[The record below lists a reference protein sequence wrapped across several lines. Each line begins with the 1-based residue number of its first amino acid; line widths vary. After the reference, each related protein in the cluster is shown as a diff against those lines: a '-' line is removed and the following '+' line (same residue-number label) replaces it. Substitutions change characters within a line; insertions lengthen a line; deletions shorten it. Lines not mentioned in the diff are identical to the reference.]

1 MGQQTRSMIA
11 RWKPSRRGGT
21 FLKPWVQCSE
31 ISAMS
36 AEGRLLVLCARTAVS
51 EFARVE
57 IADLACDG
65 INWDLVWQMSKV
77 HGVALLVYRNLA
89 AICPATIPSAI
100 HEAYRRHNQA
110 TTLMNNVLAKEL
122 VALLD
127 ALAAKGV
134 TAIPFKG
141 ISLAQVAYG
150 DLSMRQ
156 CGEIDLIVEQGA
168 VSQARK
174 VLWSHG
180 YQPVSADSDA
190 ETESRE
196 FHQVFLKRNGMV
208 TVNLQCGLTRHHTR
222 FRLDRSALWGRLKPI
237 GLPMKSVMGLCPEDL
252 LILLCVHGTT
262 HAWTQLKWVC
272 DVAELVRRKPALD
285 WSRILFQAN
294 EWGCRRMVLLGLAMA
309 QNLFDSALPRTVSHE
324 IEADADLSVL
334 VRRMPQQL
342 LKRPDQGIDEDCT
355 DALCLT
361 VKDSLWARWK
371 LSVTLWRADAAV
383 IHRPL
388 PWFRFQR
395 RLQILSACMV
405 PLCRVASKRL
415 LSIRMRHMV
424 GRWLQSS

>member
-1 MGQQTRSMIA
+1 MGQQTRSSIV
-11 RWKPSRRGGT
+11 RRKPSRRGEN
-21 FLKPWVQCSE
+21 FRKPWMQRSE
-31 ISAMS
+31 TSAMS
-36 AEGRLLVLCARTAVS
+36 TEGRLLVLCARTAVS

-57 IADLACDG
+57 VADLACDG
-65 INWDLVWQMSKV
+65 VNWDLVWQMSKAQ
-77 HGVALLVYRNLA
+77 GVAPLVYRNLA

-122 VALLD
+122 VVLLD

-150 DLSMRQ
+150 DLSVRE
-156 CGEIDLIVEQGA
+156 CGDIDLIVEQGA

-180 YQPVSADSDA
+180 YQPINTDSDA

-196 FHQVFLKRNGMV
+196 SNHVFFKRNGMV
-208 TVNLQCGLTRHHTR
+208 TVNLQYGLARHHAR

-237 GLPMKSVMGLCPEDL
+237 GLPMKSVMGLSPEDM

-309 QNLFDSALPRTVSHE
+309 QNLFDSVLPRTVSHE
-324 IEADADLSVL
+324 IEADADLPAL

-342 LKRPDQGIDEDCT
+342 LKQPDQGIHEDCT
-355 DALCLT
+355 DALCIT
-361 VKDSLWARWK
+361 IKDSLWERWK
-371 LSVTLWRADAAV
+371 LSLILCRADAAV
-383 IHRPL
+383 IHCPL

-395 RLQILSACMV
+395 QLQILSASMV

-415 LSIRMRHMV
+415 LSAGMRHMV